1 MFYGVSLAWS
11 QAGLGQGR
19 CRGASVRLTGAKVCT
34 FRCNR
39 VAKWLAAG
47 SVPIIFAPLP
57 PRHTKNSGI
66 YFARKPFCA
75 NFAGANVN
83 GRPAPPGLNPN
94 TMTIDK
100 KERMR
105 RAEALFMQGFN
116 CSQAVVAAFADV
128 YGLTEEEALRVSA
141 GLGAGIGRMRL
152 TCGAVC
158 GMAVLAGLECGST
171 TAGDRQGKSECYKLV
186 QQLAGEFSR
195 EHGSI
200 TCSELLKLKKGAPL
214 AYEASERTA
223 EYYKTRPCV
232 RQIISAARI
241 YAEQLERI
249 KG

>member
-1 MFYGVSLAWS
+1 
-11 QAGLGQGR
+11 
-19 CRGASVRLTGAKVCT
+19 
-34 FRCNR
+34 
-39 VAKWLAAG
+39 
-47 SVPIIFAPLP
+47 
-57 PRHTKNSGI
+57 
-66 YFARKPFCA
+66 
-75 NFAGANVN
+75 
-83 GRPAPPGLNPN
+83 
-94 TMTIDK
+94 MTIDK

-141 GLGAGIGRMRL
+141 GRL

-200 TCSELLKLKKGAPL
+200 NCSELLKLKKGAPL
-214 AYEASERTA
+214 TYEASERTA